1 MLGENHNFLD
11 QVYEFFCKIFFPAF
25 SGVSIKLA
33 TMMSKERITPLRA
46 ILSYVVGIGITYLSY
61 PIVLQ
66 YSSENMT
73 PMFIAII
80 AMSGEKIAEFIIYKW
95 DIDTLL
101 TGLLNLLFSSFKK
114 NNQK

>member
-1 MLGENHNFLD
+1 MLGENQNFLD
-11 QVYEFFCKIFFPAF
+11 QLYEFFCKIFFPAF

-61 PIVLQ
+61 PIVLE

-80 AMSGEKIAEFIIYKW
+80 AMSGEKISEFVIYKW
-95 DIDTLL
+95 NIDFFL
-101 TGLLNLLFSSFKK
+101 TSILEAFREFLVKLIKK
-114 NNQK
+114 